1 MVKILYNFYGDYMSL
16 IIGSHVKFNNSKQLL
31 GSVMEAVSYNANT
44 FMFYTGSTQST
55 SRCMINDEL
64 TYEAFKL
71 MLENNINSDNVIVH
85 APYIVNLANRADE
98 DKYNFYLNF
107 FSEELN
113 RVKKLGF
120 NKIVLHPGS
129 AVNCSREEGLNN
141 IVYGLNKVFDN
152 TLDTIVL
159 LEFMAGK
166 GNELGTS
173 IDELK
178 YIIDG
183 IKNKDRI
190 GVCLDSCHM
199 NDAGVDISKLD
210 EFLDEFDKKIG
221 IDKIKCFHL
230 NDSKNQIG
238 SHKDRHDN
246 IGYGT
251 IGFDN
256 LINITTNKRLEGI
269 PFILETPYINRNSK
283 EEFPPYKYEIENVR
297 NKKFNDFIQ

>member
-98 DKYNFYLNF
+98 EKYNFYLNF

-283 EEFPPYKYEIENVR
+283 EEFPPYK
-297 NKKFNDFIQ
+297 